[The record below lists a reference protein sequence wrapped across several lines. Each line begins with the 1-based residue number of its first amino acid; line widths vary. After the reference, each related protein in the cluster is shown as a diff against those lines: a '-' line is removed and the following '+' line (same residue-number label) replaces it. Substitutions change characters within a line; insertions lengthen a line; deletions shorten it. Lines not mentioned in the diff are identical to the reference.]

1 MKASQ
6 AFCLTSTLTRSHYN
20 KIRLTWIPNY
30 DIVGKMSKKDSLE
43 ISCSSDA
50 MEAFREDLASANLA
64 PLWDMMRKLAPRA
77 PAEGG
82 GVPAYWNWGDLRS
95 KALRA
100 AELITTEEAERR
112 VLILENPAFAGEG
125 RATTSLYAGIQILLP
140 TETAPSHRHT
150 ASALRLIMEGRGAYT
165 AVDGERV
172 VMSPGDFIITPSGT
186 FHDHGNDGNAPVL
199 WLDGLDVFIVNLLN
213 SAFGE
218 DHPHKRQPISREMG
232 SSASRFSTGL
242 LPASFPIEASRSSVF
257 AWPYER
263 SRQALMTSIRSEQVD
278 PALGVGLRFVDPAT
292 ARSPIRTMRAGM
304 RLFPAGFAG
313 KNYRSI
319 SGSVM
324 SVVEGRGRVT
334 FGGRHDF
341 ELGPND
347 VFVIPSWQ
355 WHSFHASEDMVVFAF
370 SDEELQRH
378 LGFWR
383 EERAERLD

>member
-1 MKASQ
+1 MP
-6 AFCLTSTLTRSHYN
+6 R
-20 KIRLTWIPNY
+20 P
-30 DIVGKMSKKDSLE
+30 
-43 ISCSSDA
+43 SDA
-50 MEAFREDLASANLA
+50 METFREDLASAHLA

-77 PAEGG
+77 PEGG
-82 GVPAYWNWGDLRS
+82 GEPVHWSWSRLRL

-100 AELITTEEAERR
+100 AELITAEEAERR
-112 VLILENPAFAGEG
+112 VLILENPAFTGQG

-150 ASALRLIMEGRGAYT
+150 ASALRLIMEGREAYT

-172 VMSPGDFIITPSGT
+172 VMSPGDFIVTPSGT
-186 FHDHGNDGNAPVL
+186 FHDHGNDGDVPVL

-218 DHPHKRQPISREMG
+218 DHPQKRQPVAREPG
-232 SSASRFSTGL
+232 SSASRFWTGL
-242 LPASFPIEASRSSVF
+242 LPASFPIEPSRSSVF

-263 SRQALMTSIRSEQVD
+263 SRQALISSIRTEQVD

-292 ARSPIRTMRAGM
+292 ARSPIRTMSAGM
-304 RLFPAGFAG
+304 RFFPAGFTG

-324 SVVEGRGRVT
+324 SVVEGSGRIT
-334 FGGRHDF
+334 LDGRRHF
-341 ELGPND
+341 ELGPKD
-347 VFVIPSWQ
+347 VFVVPSWR

-383 EERAERLD
+383 EERAEELD